1 MAGVVP
7 LLPALDRAGSLKTA
21 IHEIE
26 CMLDHR
32 AFIVAIGEGNAW
44 DRQSILVALLRQRHA
59 IMLVREHL
67 PHHLQTNRMVVAVH
81 LIHQPLAPQAPRS
94 SEFLRPCDRQW
105 SLTHVD
111 RKSTRL

>member
-1 MAGVVP
+1 
-7 LLPALDRAGSLKTA
+7 
-21 IHEIE
+21 
-26 CMLDHR
+26 MLDHR
-32 AFIVAIGEGNAW
+32 SFIVAIGEGNAW

-105 SLTHVD
+105 SLTHVAI
-111 RKSTRL
+111 RSEERRVGKECVSTCRSRWSPYN